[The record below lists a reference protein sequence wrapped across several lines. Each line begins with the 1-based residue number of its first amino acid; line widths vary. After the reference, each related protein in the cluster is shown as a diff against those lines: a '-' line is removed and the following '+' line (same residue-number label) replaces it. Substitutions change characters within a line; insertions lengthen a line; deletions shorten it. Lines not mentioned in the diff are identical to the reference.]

1 MGAIWGLRFWLRLIR
16 EILASILDVTKR
28 CLNGDID
35 PNITVIDTVLKKPLS
50 QTMLANSITYTP
62 GTVTIDIDVEG
73 KKLYVGAIN
82 PKKRDEVIPMEPHI
96 EGWLEK

>member
-1 MGAIWGLRFWLRLIR
+1 MGIVWGIRFWLRLIR
-16 EILASILDVTKR
+16 EILASILDVSKR

-35 PNITVIDTVLKKPLS
+35 PNITVVDTTLKKPIAH
-50 QTMLANSITYTP
+50 TMLANSITYTP

-82 PKKRDEVIPMEPHI
+82 PKKREEIIPMEPHI

>member
-1 MGAIWGLRFWLRLIR
+1 
-16 EILASILDVTKR
+16 
-28 CLNGDID
+28 
-35 PNITVIDTVLKKPLS
+35 
-50 QTMLANSITYTP
+50 MLANSITYTP